1 MVVVIVLKLPDRV
14 VVVIVVKLPDR
25 ASVVIVVKLPDRQG
39 LGHNGE
45 ITRWSVCGYRSEI
58 A

>member
-14 VVVIVVKLPDR
+14 IVVTVVKLPDR
-25 ASVVIVVKLPDRQG
+25 AAVVIVSNCLMG

-45 ITRWSVCGYRSEI
+45 ITRWSGCGHQCEI